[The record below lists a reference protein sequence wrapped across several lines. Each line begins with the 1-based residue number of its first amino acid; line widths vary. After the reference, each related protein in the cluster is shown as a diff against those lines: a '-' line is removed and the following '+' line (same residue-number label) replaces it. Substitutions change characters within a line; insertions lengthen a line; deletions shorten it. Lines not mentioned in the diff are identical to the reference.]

1 MATAKSMRI
10 DPIAIQSQKSIGKPR
25 AASSTFNDI
34 MGVAGALAP
43 LAGELT
49 YQASGSTN
57 AAAVLHS
64 AFSTL
69 PTAFGAR
76 GAGMGGMGDP
86 GMMGSARYGSYGS
99 MDMSGGAMPGME
111 GVDQAQMLDQMN
123 QNNLQL
129 LELQAIMQNNM
140 QQWTTKSNL
149 LKSTHDAKMAMIQHF
164 AVRG

>member
-1 MATAKSMRI
+1 MATAKSTRI
-10 DPIAIQSQKSIGKPR
+10 DPIAIQSQQSIGKAR

-34 MGVAGALAP
+34 MGVAGAFAP
-43 LAGELT
+43 LAGELA
-49 YQASGSTN
+49 YQGTGSSN

-64 AFSTL
+64 AFSAL
-69 PTAFGAR
+69 PSAFGAR
-76 GAGMGGMGDP
+76 GAGMGDP
-86 GMMGSARYGSYGS
+86 GMMGSARYGSYGYG
-99 MDMSGGAMPGME
+99 DGAGGAVPGVE